1 MKMRGF
7 VAVAV
12 TRRMSVFVGNAVGVV
27 SIFSRL
33 NLVIG
38 AIDVRVVATA

>member
-12 TRRMSVFVGNAVGVV
+12 TWVMSVFVGDAEGVV
-27 SIFSRL
+27 IIFSRL

-38 AIDVRVVATA
+38 AIDVRVVVTA